1 MGRGKNWFPNLCT
14 ANLRLQ
20 LYFHHVFFWTETPV
34 CQSWST
40 EGDHITQE
48 QGFRTGAKAFSST
61 DHRGKKK
68 KILAFLVITRN
79 YYRDLNGLLYT
90 LKNCII
96 CSSLPQNECCWRIKY
111 ESNRWRM
118 DLQERLMFKNVELF
132 QNWWPLP
139 SSYQTNRVQTHFSRL

>member
-1 MGRGKNWFPNLCT
+1 MYSKSPFTVIFC
-14 ANLRLQ
+14 
-20 LYFHHVFFWTETPV
+20 HHVFFLNRNSSLPKLKHKRRSHHSRARF
-34 CQSWST
+34 QNWS
-40 EGDHITQE
+40 ESFQLNRPPWQKEKD
-48 QGFRTGAKAFSST
+48 FSFFSYY
-61 DHRGKKK
+61 
-68 KILAFLVITRN
+68 TRN

-118 DLQERLMFKNVELF
+118 DLQERLMLKNVELF